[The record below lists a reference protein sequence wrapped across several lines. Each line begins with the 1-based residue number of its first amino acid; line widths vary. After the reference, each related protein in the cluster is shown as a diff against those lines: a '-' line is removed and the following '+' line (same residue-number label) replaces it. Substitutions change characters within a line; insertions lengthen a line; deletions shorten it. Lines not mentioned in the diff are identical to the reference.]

1 MQKPINKSK
10 LFLKRKVSAGL
21 LFILAFTLLF
31 VSCPVKK
38 LLLRNFTSHTS
49 PIAGNHDTNVHSGT
63 HANYI
68 AENEHCSFAKNAVVT
83 TDLVRHIDIKPRVYS
98 LNNANATGFKINYF
112 LSGLNEN
119 SRSLI
124 VTKNL
129 SVPLFLQHLRLL
141 I

>member
-1 MQKPINKSK
+1 MQKRINKSK

-98 LNNANATGFKINYF
+98 LNNANATGFKVNYF

-119 SRSLI
+119 SHSLT

>member
-1 MQKPINKSK
+1 MQKRINKSK

-38 LLLRNFTSHTS
+38 LVLRNFTSHTS
-49 PIAGNHDTNVHSGT
+49 PVTTNPDKNINSANN
-63 HANYI
+63 ANYV
-68 AENEHCSFAKNAVVT
+68 AENENCSFAKNAVVT
-83 TDLVRHIDIKPRVYS
+83 TDLVRHIDINAPVHF
-98 LNNANATGFKINYF
+98 LNNANAAGFKINYF